1 MDAAVFRP
9 GNLLRRVFV
18 DPSESSVPVETD
30 ILPPRYRGPQRVGR
44 GGMGEI
50 YRATDTTLGR
60 AVAVKLLA
68 ERYAED
74 ETVRERFTREAL
86 AAARL
91 SGEPNIVTIFDVGD
105 WNDRPFIVMEY
116 LGGGSLEEKLR
127 SDGAQPTQ
135 QVCEWLEDTARA
147 LDAAHGHGV
156 VHRDVKPANLLLDR
170 DDNVHVAD
178 FGIASAAG
186 LDSMTMTGTVMG
198 TAGYLSPEQAQ
209 GERATAASDRYALGV
224 VAFELLSGT
233 RPFEADSMTAEAA
246 AHVHA
251 DVPSV
256 SERLP
261 SLPPELD
268 PVFQR
273 ALAKDPAARYPTCAE
288 FVADLRQAL
297 HEAAGMTRQLDPVPP
312 PPLAPK
318 YSPARRSRFP
328 IVPALVGLAL
338 LGVGILAVSLFTRG
352 GDPKPAAQT
361 FVRTVVKTTPGK
373 TITQQTTVTTPPA
386 ASTAGTN
393 LAQGKQDSDAAFN
406 LIRSGD
412 YAGALPLAQKALDE
426 LRGTGDIYE
435 GYANYNVGTSLVHL
449 GRCSEGLPYLD
460 ASEQIQGSRK
470 EIKNDR
476 KLCKKG

>member
-1 MDAAVFRP
+1 MRTPMTAK
-9 GNLLRRVFV
+9 
-18 DPSESSVPVETD
+18 TD

-74 ETVRERFTREAL
+74 DAVHERFTREAL
-86 AAARL
+86 TAARL
-91 SGEPNIVTIFDVGD
+91 SGEPNIVTIFDVGE

-116 LGGGSLEEKLR
+116 LAGGSLEEKLR
-127 SDGAQPTQ
+127 SGGAQPTQ
-135 QVCEWLEDTARA
+135 QACEWLEDTARA

-224 VAFELLSGT
+224 VAFELLTGT
-233 RPFEADSMTAEAA
+233 RPFEADSMTAEAD

-268 PVFQR
+268 PIFRR

-297 HEAAGMTRQLDPVPP
+297 HEAAGMTRQLEAAPAAAAPP
-312 PPLAPK
+312 PRAYAPTR
-318 YSPARRSRFP
+318 PRRFP
-328 IVPALVGLAL
+328 VVPVLLALAL
-338 LGVGILAVSLFTRG
+338 LGVGILGAALLTRG
-352 GDPKPAAQT
+352 GGPKPAAQT
-361 FVRTVVKTTPGK
+361 FIRTIVKTTPGQ
-373 TITQQTTVTTPPA
+373 TVTQKTTVTTAPA
-386 ASTAGTN
+386 PAPASGGAD
-393 LAQGKQDSDAAFN
+393 LAQGRRDSDAAFN
-406 LIRSGD
+406 MIRAGD
-412 YAGALPLAQKALDE
+412 YSSALPLAQKALAE
-426 LRGTGDIYE
+426 LKGTGDIYE
-435 GYANYNVGTSLVHL
+435 AYANYNVGTSLVHL

-470 EIKNDR
+470 EIRNDR
-476 KLCKKG
+476 KLCRKG

>member
-1 MDAAVFRP
+1 M
-9 GNLLRRVFV
+9 
-18 DPSESSVPVETD
+18 PVETD

-50 YRATDTTLGR
+50 YRATDATLGR
-60 AVAVKLLA
+60 AVAIKVLA

-74 ETVRERFTREAL
+74 AAVRERFTREAL

-91 SGEPNIVTIFDVGD
+91 SGEPNIVTIFDVGE

-116 LGGGSLEEKLR
+116 LAGGSLEEKLR
-127 SDGAQPTQ
+127 SGPQPTQ
-135 QVCEWLEDTARA
+135 QACEWLEDTARA

-209 GERATAASDRYALGV
+209 GERATAASDRYALGI
-224 VAFELLSGT
+224 VAFELLTGT

-251 DVPSV
+251 DVPSI

-261 SLPPELD
+261 SLPYELD

-273 ALAKDPAARYPTCAE
+273 GLAKDPRARYPTCAD

-297 HEAAGMTRQLDPVPP
+297 HEAAGMTRQIEPVPAAP
-312 PPLAPK
+312 PAYGPPRGPRLPV
-318 YSPARRSRFP
+318 
-328 IVPALVGLAL
+328 VPVLVGLGLIVAGIVAAAL
-338 LGVGILAVSLFTRG
+338 LTRG
-352 GDPKPAAQT
+352 DDAKPVAEI
-361 FVRTVVKTTPGK
+361 RTIVKTAPGR
-373 TITQQTTVTTPPA
+373 TITQKTTVTTAPE
-386 ASTAGTN
+386 ASAGTN
-393 LAQGKQDSDAAFN
+393 LTQGRRDSDAAFK
-406 LIRSGD
+406 LIRVGD
-412 YAGALPLAQKALDE
+412 YSGALPLAQKALAE
-426 LRGTGDIYE
+426 LRGTGNVYE
-435 GYANYNVGTSLVHL
+435 AYANYNVGTSLIHL

-460 ASEQIQGSRK
+460 ASERIQGHRS
-470 EIKNDR
+470 EFDR
-476 KLCKKG
+476 DRALCKNR

>member
-1 MDAAVFRP
+1 M
-9 GNLLRRVFV
+9 
-18 DPSESSVPVETD
+18 PVETD

-50 YRATDTTLGR
+50 YRATDATLGR
-60 AVAVKLLA
+60 AVAIKVLA

-74 ETVRERFTREAL
+74 DAVRERFTREAL

-116 LGGGSLEEKLR
+116 LAGGSLEEKLR
-127 SDGAQPTQ
+127 REGAQPAQ
-135 QVCEWLEDTARA
+135 QACEWLEDTARA

-170 DDNVHVAD
+170 DDNVYVAD

-209 GERATAASDRYALGV
+209 GDRATAASDRYALGV
-224 VAFELLSGT
+224 VAFELLTGT
-233 RPFEADSMTAEAA
+233 RPFEAESMTAEAA

-256 SERLP
+256 CDRLS
-261 SLPPELD
+261 SLPCELD

-273 ALAKDPAARYPTCAE
+273 ALAKEPGGRYATCAE

-297 HEAAGMTRQLDPVPP
+297 HEAAGMTRQLTSVAGSPP
-312 PPLAPK
+312 RAYALP
-318 YSPARRSRFP
+318 RGRRFP
-328 IVPALVGLAL
+328 VVPALVGLGLIVAGIAAAAL
-338 LGVGILAVSLFTRG
+338 LTRG
-352 GDPKPAAQT
+352 GDATPVAKT

-373 TITQQTTVTTPPA
+373 TITQETTVTTAPA
-386 ASTAGTN
+386 ASAGTS
-393 LAQGKQDSDAAFN
+393 LAQGRRDSDAAFN
-406 LIRSGD
+406 LIRAANYS
-412 YAGALPLAQKALDE
+412 AALPLAQQALSE
-426 LRGTGDIYE
+426 LRGTGNIYE
-435 GYANYNVGTSLVHL
+435 GYANYNVGTSLIHL

-460 ASEQIQGSRK
+460 ASERIQGHRS
-470 EIKNDR
+470 EFDR
-476 KLCKKG
+476 DRALCKNR

>member
-1 MDAAVFRP
+1 M
-9 GNLLRRVFV
+9 
-18 DPSESSVPVETD
+18 PVETD

-50 YRATDTTLGR
+50 YRATDATLGR
-60 AVAVKLLA
+60 AVAIKVLA

-74 ETVRERFTREAL
+74 DAVRERFTREAL

-116 LGGGSLEEKLR
+116 LAGGSLEEKLR
-127 SDGAQPTQ
+127 REGAQPTQ
-135 QVCEWLEDTARA
+135 QACEWLEDTARA

-170 DDNVHVAD
+170 DDNVYVAD

-209 GERATAASDRYALGV
+209 GDRATAASDRYAFGV
-224 VAFELLSGT
+224 VAFELLTGT
-233 RPFEADSMTAEAA
+233 RPFEAESMTAEAA

-256 SERLP
+256 CDRLS
-261 SLPPELD
+261 SLPCELD

-273 ALAKDPAARYPTCAE
+273 ALAKEPGGRYATCAE

-297 HEAAGMTRQLDPVPP
+297 HEAAGMTRQLERVPAAPP
-312 PPLAPK
+312 PPPADA
-318 YSPARRSRFP
+318 PARARRFP
-328 IVPALVGLAL
+328 VVPALLGLAL
-338 LGVGILAVSLFTRG
+338 IGAGILAAPRG
-352 GDPKPAAQT
+352 GAGIPAD
-361 FVRTVVKTTPGK
+361 RPG
-373 TITQQTTVTTPPA
+373 
-386 ASTAGTN
+386 G
-393 LAQGKQDSDAAFN
+393 
-406 LIRSGD
+406 
-412 YAGALPLAQKALDE
+412 
-426 LRGTGDIYE
+426 RGE
-435 GYANYNVGTSLVHL
+435 
-449 GRCSEGLPYLD
+449 
-460 ASEQIQGSRK
+460 
-470 EIKNDR
+470 
-476 KLCKKG
+476 

>member
-1 MDAAVFRP
+1 M
-9 GNLLRRVFV
+9 
-18 DPSESSVPVETD
+18 PVETN

-50 YRATDTTLGR
+50 YRATDATLGR
-60 AVAVKLLA
+60 AVAIKVLA

-74 ETVRERFTREAL
+74 DAVRERFTREAL

-127 SDGAQPTQ
+127 SGGAQPAQ
-135 QVCEWLEDTARA
+135 QACEWLEDTARA

-170 DDNVHVAD
+170 DDNVYVAD

-186 LDSMTMTGTVMG
+186 MDSMTMTGTVLG

-224 VAFELLSGT
+224 VAFELLTGT

-246 AHVHA
+246 AHVNA

-261 SLPPELD
+261 SLPHELD

-273 ALAKDPAARYPTCAE
+273 ALAKEPHARYPTCAE

-297 HEAAGMTRQLDPVPP
+297 HEAAGMTRQFEPVPAAPADNGP
-312 PPLAPK
+312 PRVL
-318 YSPARRSRFP
+318 RFP
-328 IVPALVGLAL
+328 VVPVLVGLGLIVAGIVAAAL
-338 LGVGILAVSLFTRG
+338 LTRG
-352 GDPKPAAQT
+352 ENAKPVAE
-361 FVRTVVKTTPGK
+361 VRTIVKTLPGR
-373 TITQQTTVTTPPA
+373 TVTQKATVTTTPA
-386 ASTAGTN
+386 APTGPN
-393 LAQGKQDSDAAFN
+393 LAQGKSDSDAAFN
-406 LIRSGD
+406 LIQAGD
-412 YAGALPLAQKALDE
+412 YSGALPLAQKALAE
-426 LRGTGDIYE
+426 LLGTGDIYE
-435 GYANYNVGTSLVHL
+435 AYANYNVGTSLIHL
-449 GRCSEGLPYLD
+449 GRCGEGLPYLD
-460 ASEQIQGSRK
+460 ASEGIQGHRG
-470 EIKNDR
+470 EIQRDR
-476 KLCKKG
+476 SLCKKG

>member
-1 MDAAVFRP
+1 M
-9 GNLLRRVFV
+9 
-18 DPSESSVPVETD
+18 PVETD

-50 YRATDTTLGR
+50 YRATDATLGR
-60 AVAVKLLA
+60 AVAIKVLA

-74 ETVRERFTREAL
+74 DAVRERFTREAL

-116 LGGGSLEEKLR
+116 LAGGSLEEKLR
-127 SDGAQPTQ
+127 REGAQPAQ
-135 QVCEWLEDTARA
+135 QACEWLEDTARA

-170 DDNVHVAD
+170 DDNVYVAD

-209 GERATAASDRYALGV
+209 GDRATAASDRYALGV
-224 VAFELLSGT
+224 VAFELLTGT
-233 RPFEADSMTAEAA
+233 RPFEAESMTAEAA

-256 SERLP
+256 CDRLS
-261 SLPPELD
+261 SLPCELD

-273 ALAKDPAARYPTCAE
+273 ALAKEPGGRYATCAE

-297 HEAAGMTRQLDPVPP
+297 HEAAGMTRQLTSVAGSPP
-312 PPLAPK
+312 RAYALP
-318 YSPARRSRFP
+318 RGRRFP
-328 IVPALVGLAL
+328 VVPALVGLGLIVAGIAAAAL
-338 LGVGILAVSLFTRG
+338 LTRG
-352 GDPKPAAQT
+352 GDATPVAKT

-373 TITQQTTVTTPPA
+373 TITQQTTVTTAPA
-386 ASTAGTN
+386 ASAGTS
-393 LAQGKQDSDAAFN
+393 LAQGRRDSDAAFN
-406 LIRSGD
+406 LIRAANYS
-412 YAGALPLAQKALDE
+412 AALPLAQQALSE
-426 LRGTGDIYE
+426 LRGTGNIYE
-435 GYANYNVGTSLVHL
+435 GYANYNVGTSLIHL

-460 ASEQIQGSRK
+460 ASERIQGHRS
-470 EIKNDR
+470 EFDR
-476 KLCKKG
+476 DRALCKNR

>member
-1 MDAAVFRP
+1 MTAK
-9 GNLLRRVFV
+9 
-18 DPSESSVPVETD
+18 TD

-74 ETVRERFTREAL
+74 DAVHERFTREAL
-86 AAARL
+86 TAARL
-91 SGEPNIVTIFDVGD
+91 SGEPNIVTIFDVGE

-116 LGGGSLEEKLR
+116 LAGGSLEEKLR
-127 SDGAQPTQ
+127 SGGAQPTQ
-135 QVCEWLEDTARA
+135 QACEWLEDTARA

-224 VAFELLSGT
+224 VAFELLTGT

-268 PVFQR
+268 PIFRR

-297 HEAAGMTRQLDPVPP
+297 HEAAGMTRQLEAAPAAAAAPP
-312 PPLAPK
+312 PRAYAPTR
-318 YSPARRSRFP
+318 PRRFP
-328 IVPALVGLAL
+328 VVPVLLALAL
-338 LGVGILAVSLFTRG
+338 LGVGILGAALLTRG
-352 GDPKPAAQT
+352 GGPKPAAQT
-361 FVRTVVKTTPGK
+361 FIRTIVKTTPGQ
-373 TITQQTTVTTPPA
+373 TVTQKTTVTTAPA
-386 ASTAGTN
+386 PAPASGGAD
-393 LAQGKQDSDAAFN
+393 LAQGRRDSDAAFN
-406 LIRSGD
+406 MIRAGD
-412 YAGALPLAQKALDE
+412 YSSALPLAQKALAE
-426 LRGTGDIYE
+426 LKGTGDIYE
-435 GYANYNVGTSLVHL
+435 AYANYNVGTSLVHL

-470 EIKNDR
+470 EIRNDR
-476 KLCKKG
+476 KLCRKG

>member
-1 MDAAVFRP
+1 M
-9 GNLLRRVFV
+9 
-18 DPSESSVPVETD
+18 PVETD

-50 YRATDTTLGR
+50 YRATDATLGR
-60 AVAVKLLA
+60 AVAIKILA

-74 ETVRERFTREAL
+74 DAVRERFTREAL

-116 LGGGSLEEKLR
+116 LAGGSLEEKLR
-127 SDGAQPTQ
+127 REGAQPAQ
-135 QVCEWLEDTARA
+135 QACEWLEDTARA

-170 DDNVHVAD
+170 DDNVYVAD

-209 GERATAASDRYALGV
+209 GDRATAASDRYAFGV
-224 VAFELLSGT
+224 VAFELLTGT
-233 RPFEADSMTAEAA
+233 RPFEAESMTAEAA

-256 SERLP
+256 VDRLP
-261 SLPPELD
+261 SLPYELD

-273 ALAKDPAARYPTCAE
+273 ALAKEPGARYATCAE

-297 HEAAGMTRQLDPVPP
+297 HEAAGMTRQLTSVAGSPP
-312 PPLAPK
+312 RAYALP
-318 YSPARRSRFP
+318 RGRRFP
-328 IVPALVGLAL
+328 VVPALVGLGLIVAGIAAAAL
-338 LGVGILAVSLFTRG
+338 LTRG
-352 GDPKPAAQT
+352 GDATPVAKT

-373 TITQQTTVTTPPA
+373 TITQETTVTTAPA
-386 ASTAGTN
+386 ASAGTS
-393 LAQGKQDSDAAFN
+393 LAQGRRDSDAAFN
-406 LIRSGD
+406 LIRAANYS
-412 YAGALPLAQKALDE
+412 AALPLAQQALSE
-426 LRGTGDIYE
+426 LRGTGNIYE
-435 GYANYNVGTSLVHL
+435 GYANYNVGTSLIHL

-460 ASEQIQGSRK
+460 ASERIQGHRS
-470 EIKNDR
+470 EFDR
-476 KLCKKG
+476 DRALCKNR